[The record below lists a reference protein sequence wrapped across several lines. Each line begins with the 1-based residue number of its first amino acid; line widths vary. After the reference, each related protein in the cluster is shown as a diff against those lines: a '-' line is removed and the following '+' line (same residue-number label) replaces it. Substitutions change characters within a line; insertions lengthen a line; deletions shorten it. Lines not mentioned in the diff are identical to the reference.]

1 MFFMTDDLKESHTPE
16 AVRERLSGARSH
28 HYLKDAIYGGIDG
41 TVTTF
46 AVVASAQGAGL
57 SSGIVLI
64 LGVSNL
70 LADGFSMAV
79 SNFMGTRAEGQMRE
93 RLKSIEQSHI
103 RLVPQGE
110 REEVRQLF
118 AAKGFSGADLERAVE
133 IITSDNDRWVETML
147 REELGLPAHGASAW
161 RAGAATFLAFVLA
174 GSVPLLTYLYNLI
187 AVNDL
192 TQPFFWSASL
202 TAVTFF
208 MIGAL
213 KSPFIEQPWPLAG
226 LETLA
231 VGSAAAGLAYG
242 AGIFLKGLV

>member
-1 MFFMTDDLKESHTPE
+1 MLPVSDDLKASHTPV
-16 AVRERLSGARSH
+16 AVRERLAGEREH
-28 HYLKDAIYGGIDG
+28 YYLKDAIYGAIDG

-46 AVVASAQGAGL
+46 AVVASAHGAGL

-64 LGVSNL
+64 LGISNL
-70 LADGFSMAV
+70 AADGFSMAI
-79 SNFMGTRAEGQMRE
+79 SNFLGTRAEGQIRE
-93 RLKSIEQSHI
+93 RLKRVEQSHI

-118 AAKGFSGADLERAVE
+118 AAKGFAGPDLERAVE
-133 IITSDNDRWVETML
+133 IITSDNERWVETML

-161 RAGAATFLAFVLA
+161 RAGAATFLAFILA
-174 GSVPLLTYLYNLI
+174 GSVPLMTYLYNLI

-213 KSPFIEQPWPLAG
+213 KSPYIEQPWPLAG

-231 VGSAAAGLAYG
+231 VGGTAAGLAYG

>member
-1 MFFMTDDLKESHTPE
+1 MTDDLKASHTPD
-16 AVRERLSGARSH
+16 AVRERLSGERGH

-46 AVVASAQGAGL
+46 AVVASAHGAGL

-64 LGVSNL
+64 LGISNL
-70 LADGFSMAV
+70 LADGFSMAI
-79 SNFMGTRAEGQMRE
+79 SNFLGTRAEGQIRE
-93 RLKSIEQSHI
+93 RLRRIEHSHI

-118 AAKGFSGADLERAVE
+118 AAKGFTGTDLERAVE
-133 IITSDNDRWVETML
+133 IITSDNERWVETML

-161 RAGAATFLAFVLA
+161 RAGAATFFAFLIA
-174 GSVPLLTYLYNLI
+174 GSVPLLAYLYNLFV
-187 AVNDL
+187 VNDL
-192 TQPFFWSASL
+192 SQPFFWSASL
-202 TAVTFF
+202 AAITFF

-213 KSPFIEQPWPLAG
+213 KSPFVEQPWPWAG

-231 VGSAAAGLAYG
+231 VGGAAAGLAYG
-242 AGIFLKGLV
+242 VGIFLKGLV